1 MPADPAPGA
10 GRAPILEW
18 ARLTGRQIDALD
30 RANTVVYVSSSPLEV
45 HGPHL
50 PTITDVAEAD
60 ALFRRMADRFAARRA
75 AEGGPPL
82 TFVMLPPI
90 YVAADVLPHVGSIA
104 FRSSTI
110 RRVFEDLGRS
120 LARQGF
126 QHIWVGGFHGG
137 PRHFIPVEQAC
148 DRISRRHGVRMIGL
162 FSVLLGALTG
172 GRTDLAD
179 VLSHLPGVTREDL
192 EGDAH
197 GGLVETSMMLAIQ
210 PQDVHPVYRELPP
223 NTVDRWLVSRGKAPL
238 LLESRGRPSMP
249 DILRSLKEK
258 LLYYA
263 DQTWSGHP
271 AVASAELGERV
282 LDELGDRAAEA
293 LWPLFT
299 GERPLTSARSPVW
312 KLRPVFSAGWVSW
325 LFERAV
331 GYRSRVW

>member
-1 MPADPAPGA
+1 MPADLPPVD
-10 GRAPILEW
+10 ILEW
-18 ARLTGRQIDALD
+18 SRMTGPQVQSLD
-30 RANTVVYVSSSPLEV
+30 RANTIVYVSSSPLEV

-60 ALFRRMADRFAARRA
+60 ALFRRMAARFAARRA

-90 YVAADVLPHVGSIA
+90 YVAADVLPHVGSLA

-120 LARQGF
+120 LAAQGF
-126 QHIWVGGFHGG
+126 RHIWVGGFHGG
-137 PRHFIPVEQAC
+137 PRHFVPVEQAC
-148 DRISRRHGVRMIGL
+148 DQVSRRHGVRMIGL

-210 PQDVHPVYRELPP
+210 PQDVQPVYRELPG
-223 NTVDRWLVSRGKAPL
+223 NTVDLWLISRGEAPL
-238 LLESRGRPSMP
+238 RMEEKGRPSLAAV
-249 DILRSLKEK
+249 LRSLKEK

-263 DQTWSGHP
+263 HQTWSGNPSLADP
-271 AVASAELGERV
+271 ALGDRI
-282 LDELGDRAAEA
+282 LDELADRSVAA

-312 KLRPVFSAGWVSW
+312 KLRWIFSARWVSW
-325 LFERAV
+325 AFERAL